1 MSENEALV
9 RKAFD
14 AFNSGDPS
22 FFLDHYDPDIVL
34 RISPPNINSGTY
46 HGAEAVERHYS
57 QFFGTF
63 GGTFRVE
70 IERLIE
76 VGDSVLVISKNTA
89 RGRRSGAKVQSVLVP
104 WLVTFRGGKIIR
116 IDEPASLEEAC
127 EIVGLS
133 EDALEP
139 ISP

>member
-1 MSENEALV
+1 MSENAELV

-34 RISPPNINSGTY
+34 RISPPDINSGTY

-70 IERLIE
+70 IEKLIE
-76 VGDSVLVISKNTA
+76 VGDTVLTISKTTA
-89 RGRRSGAKVQSVLVP
+89 RGRRSGAPVQGVLVL
-104 WLVTFRGGKIIR
+104 WIATIRGGKIIR

-133 EDALEP
+133 EQDIHADL
-139 ISP
+139 